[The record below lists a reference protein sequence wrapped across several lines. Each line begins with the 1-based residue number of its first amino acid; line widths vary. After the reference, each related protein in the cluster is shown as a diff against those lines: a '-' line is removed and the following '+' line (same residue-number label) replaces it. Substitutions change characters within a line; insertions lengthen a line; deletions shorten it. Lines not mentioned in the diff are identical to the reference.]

1 MRTVALMLESD
12 GPGGAEVFLLNTA
25 LELRRRG
32 REVVPVLPSDRSG
45 WLAER
50 FREQG
55 FEVESVAISRRLDLV
70 SLVRGIAEQLRARHV
85 NVLHSHEFV
94 MGFLGTA
101 VARRLRV
108 PHVITLHANMWMTD
122 RWHRRAVLRWA
133 IRRSAATTSVSEH
146 FREHL
151 VSTVGGSARRVTT
164 IPNGIPTP
172 TGDADA
178 IRREFSLRSD
188 ETVIVATG
196 NLTERKGHI
205 HLLRA
210 VAKLRADGCAVPLR
224 VIIAGEG
231 PERPALESFIA
242 SSGLTNLIHLP
253 GVRQDI
259 GALVGASHILA
270 MPSIWEGMPLSILEG
285 MHCANAIVASNVG
298 GIPETVRDGVD
309 GFLTPP
315 TDVPALASA
324 LRQLLEDPTR
334 RQRMGQA
341 AQERAQR
348 EFSISGMMD
357 RYEALY
363 AGR

>member
-12 GPGGAEVFLLNTA
+12 GPGGAEVFLLNFA

-32 REVVPVLPSDRSG
+32 HQVVPLLPSDKSG

-55 FEVESVAISRRLDLV
+55 FQVESVPITRRFDFLSIVRAISSRLH
-70 SLVRGIAEQLRARHV
+70 ARQV
-85 NVLHSHEFV
+85 DTLHSHEFV
-94 MGFLGTA
+94 MSFLGTA

-108 PHVITLHANMWMTD
+108 PHVMTLHANMWMTNA
-122 RWHRRAVLRWA
+122 WHRRAILRWA
-133 IRRSAATTSVSEH
+133 IRRSTAATSVSDH

-151 VSTVGGSARRVTT
+151 IATVGGSARRVTA

-172 TGDADA
+172 TGDTDA
-178 IRREFSLRSD
+178 VRREFSLQSD

-210 VAKLRADGCAVPLR
+210 IAKLRADGCTAPLR

-231 PERPALESFIA
+231 PERAALEAFIA
-242 SSGLTNLIHLP
+242 SSGLDGLVHLP
-253 GVRQDI
+253 GVRGDI
-259 GALVGASHILA
+259 GALVGASQILA
-270 MPSIWEGMPLSILEG
+270 MPSLWEGMPLSILEG

-309 GFLTPP
+309 GLLTPP
-315 TDVPALASA
+315 ADVPALAAA
-324 LRQLLEDPTR
+324 LRQLLEDPSR